1 MNNSTIYH
9 VDNLKTGDIVLFSGT
24 CLVSR
29 IIRLLCGSKWSH
41 IGMIIIDPAY
51 PTPLIYESSHG
62 TNLIGLDLK
71 RKTAGVQ
78 LLFLSDRISAFKGD
92 MVVRRLQG
100 HDILP
105 EDRTKLLSLRKEL
118 VGVPFEKS
126 VWQMLASEVKH
137 RVLPHREDLSS
148 VFCSELVAECYKVL
162 GLLGHDLPSNKYSPA
177 DFSAKRGLDL
187 LSGELGPQIGLKEY
201 RR

>member
-1 MNNSTIYH
+1 VNNSTVFN

-29 IIRLLCGSKWSH
+29 LIRLVTRSKWSH

-51 PTPLIYESSHG
+51 PIPLIYESSHG

-78 LLFLSDRISAFKGD
+78 LLLLRDRISTFKGD
-92 MVVRRLQG
+92 MVVRRLLD
-100 HDILP
+100 HDITA
-105 EDRTKLLSLRKEL
+105 EDRASLLSLRKEL
-118 VGVPFEKS
+118 IGVPFERNTWEMMSSAVKS
-126 VWQMLASEVKH
+126 RYFNHE
-137 RVLPHREDLSS
+137 EDLSS

-162 GLLGHDLPSNKYSPA
+162 ELLGHDLPSNRYCPA
-177 DFSAKRGLDL
+177 DFSADRDMEL
-187 LSGELGPQIGLKEY
+187 LSGELGPEIRLKLY